1 MMFIMPIRLAHLRF
15 VIAALLIALTI
26 IPARAQDDDAQ
37 PRPVVPESLNLQPT
51 FVEGRVSRYEL
62 WSSRQRSATLTVQ
75 GNSRDIPTSTFQT
88 EGEATWK
95 IERVNSDGSALCTM
109 TLDWMKATL
118 SAGENPA
125 ITVDTRQLTGEN
137 ARLEDLLSAIA
148 GAPLSVTV
156 KADGTVEK
164 VEGVNAIQQRA
175 GEEISAPDELDFVE
189 TATELAGIA
198 AARADM
204 RVNDEWR
211 TQQNWNHSLELGP
224 VEAKMRHDMTYRV
237 ASLELIAGIPVV
249 TVEGKAEL
257 RLNVDRASIP
267 ADGPNV
273 DVQLKEGSFATQIM
287 FDLSR
292 REAVGRNTVQRTVV
306 ESTLSQ
312 GGRSLGQ
319 TISESV
325 QSQVLRIAEE

>member
-1 MMFIMPIRLAHLRF
+1 MMFIMPIRLAQLRF
-15 VIAALLIALTI
+15 VAAALFIALSVT
-26 IPARAQDDDAQ
+26 ATRAQDADAKTA
-37 PRPVVPESLNLQPT
+37 PAVPESLNLQPK
-51 FVEGRVSRYEL
+51 FVEGRVSRFEL
-62 WSSRQRSATLTVQ
+62 WSSRTRDATLTVQ
-75 GNSRDIPTSTFQT
+75 GNSRELPTSTFQT
-88 EGEATWK
+88 EGEVTWK
-95 IERVNSDGSALCTM
+95 IERVNADGSALCTM
-109 TLDWMKATL
+109 TLDWMKATMR
-118 SAGENPA
+118 AGENEVTA
-125 ITVDTRQLTGEN
+125 DTRQLTGEN
-137 ARLEDLLSAIA
+137 ARLEGLLSAIA
-148 GAPLSVTV
+148 GTPLSVTV
-156 KADGTVEK
+156 KPDGTVEK
-164 VEGVNAIQQRA
+164 VEGVNAIKQRA

-189 TATELAGIA
+189 TATELAVIA

-204 RVNDEWR
+204 RISDDWS
-211 TQQNWNHSLELGP
+211 TQHNWNHSLELGP
-224 VEAKMRHDMTYRV
+224 VQAKMRHDMTYRV

-249 TVEGKAEL
+249 TVEGKADL

-292 REAVGRNTVQRTVV
+292 REAVGRNVSQRTVV

-312 GGRSLGQ
+312 DGRSISQ